1 MHYVALATDYDG
13 TVAHD
18 GVIDPPTLAALQR
31 LRASN
36 RKLILV
42 TGRELEDLIRVL
54 PEIGVFDLVVAEN
67 GALLYWPETKR
78 ERLLAP
84 APEPAFVQALRDA
97 GVNPLSV
104 GHAIVATWEPNETKV
119 LAAIRDLGLE
129 LQITFNKG
137 AVMVLPAGV
146 TKESGLR
153 AALKELD
160 ISPNNTVAV
169 GDAEN
174 DFAFFN
180 LCGMPVAVS
189 NALPM
194 LKDQAVLVTEGAR
207 GAGVE
212 ELIDRLLKTDLAEL
226 DSGNARQT
234 VQLAE
239 PLGEGDPLVIVP
251 QRQSLL
257 LAGASGG
264 GKTTL
269 TTGLV
274 ERMAARGFQVLLID
288 PEGDYEDMDEAIVIG
303 SPQDAPDISKVI
315 DLLLKTDS
323 AVAVNLLGVKL
334 PDRPAFF
341 ARLLPELLALRARTG
356 RPHFIVVDEAHHML
370 PESYDPGGDALPA
383 ELKGFL
389 FVTVRPEAVSAR
401 VMDCLD
407 RMIAVGDE
415 AGAAIR
421 TFCAAVHLDPPDAPD
436 RVERGEMLTLSRTG
450 PLRHLKVIPGS
461 GTRTRHLRKYAE
473 GKLGDDRAFF
483 FRGPGNALNL
493 RATNLVMFI
502 EMGAGVDEATWEH
515 HRKQGDYS
523 TWIGSSIKDQAL
535 TQEVAAIEQGDQ
547 PFDAARD
554 AVRTAIEARYTLP
567 A

>member
-18 GVIDPPTLAALQR
+18 GVIDPPTLAALRR

-42 TGRELEDLIRVL
+42 TGREIDDLVRVL
-54 PEIGVFDLVVAEN
+54 PEIDVFDLVVAEN
-67 GALLYWPETKR
+67 GAALYWPETKQ

-84 APEPAFVQALRDA
+84 APLPAFVEALRAA
-97 GVNPLSV
+97 GVDPLSV
-104 GHAIVATWEPNETKV
+104 GRSIVATWEPNEGKV

-153 AALKELD
+153 AALQEFD
-160 ISPNNTVAV
+160 ISPVNTVAV

-180 LCGMPVAVS
+180 LCGLPVAVA

-194 LKDQAVLVTEGAR
+194 LKDQAVLVTDAPR
-207 GAGVE
+207 GAGVT

-226 DSGNARQT
+226 DPGNARQT
-234 VQLAE
+234 VQLAA
-239 PLGEGDPLVIVP
+239 PIGEGDPLVIVP
-251 QRQSLL
+251 TRQSLL
-257 LAGASGG
+257 LAGVSGG

-274 ERMAARGFQVLLID
+274 ERMAAQGFQVLLID
-288 PEGDYEDMDEAIVIG
+288 PEGDYEDMEEAIGIG
-303 SPQDAPDISKVI
+303 SPQDAPDTDKII
-315 DLLLKTDS
+315 ELLLKTDS

-334 PDRPAFF
+334 ADRPAFF

-370 PESYDPGGDALPA
+370 PDSYDPGGDALPA

-389 FVTVRPEAVSAR
+389 FVTVRPEALSGR
-401 VMDCLD
+401 VMHCLD
-407 RMIAVGDE
+407 RMIAVGDAAGDALRHFCE
-415 AGAAIR
+415 A
-421 TFCAAVHLDPPDAPD
+421 VQLVPPDMPD
-436 RVERGEMLTLSRTG
+436 AVPRGEMLTLSRTG

-461 GTRTRHLRKYAE
+461 ASRTRHLRKYAE

-483 FRGPGNALNL
+483 FCGPDNKLNL
-493 RATNLVMFI
+493 RATNLMLFN
-502 EMGAGVDEATWEH
+502 EMAAGVDEATWEF
-515 HRKQGDYS
+515 HRHRGDYS
-523 TWIGSSIKDQAL
+523 NWIGTSIKDQDL
-535 TQEVAAIEQGDQ
+535 MQEVAAIEQGQD

-554 AVRTAIEARYTLP
+554 AVRAAIEARYTLP